1 MISKLR
7 VVSLYFY
14 SVNKTA
20 AGDGHSPGLGDGRPR
35 PVSALNAASLL
46 YFLHVTFS
54 SKNQLELIIKEPR
67 PKHFIQ
73 WIFFFFLNQNYQKV
87 QPGLC
92 ILFYLA
98 MVLRE
103 VLSCDEV

>member
-14 SVNKTA
+14 SVNKMA

-46 YFLHVTFS
+46 YSLHVTFS

-73 WIFFFFLNQNYQKV
+73 WIFFF
-87 QPGLC
+87 
-92 ILFYLA
+92 
-98 MVLRE
+98 
-103 VLSCDEV
+103 

>member
-14 SVNKTA
+14 SVNKMA

-67 PKHFIQ
+67 PMHFIQ
-73 WIFFFFLNQNYQKV
+73 WIFFFFKSKLPKSTTQSMYF
-87 QPGLC
+87 
-92 ILFYLA
+92 IL
-98 MVLRE
+98 
-103 VLSCDEV
+103 LSHGPEGGAVM